1 MTAPGRVDRG
11 LCEADRMHAQLQAI
25 IPDFPKQDSKPRLG
39 LELEMLA
46 YDSET
51 FAPLGTEAARVTS
64 QEMMQRIQAL
74 APGSHLKVDAPTGEI
89 IGLELTSGNFSLE
102 PGGQIEYASAPQDDL
117 QGVLDD
123 LASGL
128 SLMEQAGRGE
138 VVFLD
143 HGTNPLAGDELPLL
157 VPKHRYQILNRYF
170 ASQPEGRGVH
180 MMRYS
185 ATAQPNVDVI
195 GQEDWLDA
203 VNLTLTLTPLAR
215 GLFANSRYFHGRL
228 LGAGSERQRIWEAID
243 ATRTGIPPVA
253 FVDDLPG
260 AYAEWGRKA
269 YVFLAGDLPLEDQP
283 RYGELTF
290 QQWQEEGYKG
300 TKPTPADWE
309 THLGTLFPDLRLRRF
324 LEVRMVDAQDFRHA
338 LAPMAFWAVA
348 LQRSESRASIWSWLD
363 QLASQAGLKSSR
375 DLITLSSHLPIFS
388 DPASLKGLLDCVVGQ
403 CQTELERRSL
413 KAYRNWLDERQSL
426 VYPESA
432 LDFVRAN
439 ATLEPSKAL
448 KAFLV

>member
-1 MTAPGRVDRG
+1 MIGRVGEG
-11 LCEADRMHAQLQAI
+11 LCEAPAMQAQLQAI
-25 IPDFPKQDSKPRLG
+25 IPDFQAQNPKPQLG

-51 FAPLGTEAARVTS
+51 FAPLGTESARVSS

-74 APGSHLKVDAPTGEI
+74 APGSHLKVDFPTGEI

-195 GQEDWLDA
+195 GQGAWLDA

-215 GLFANSRYFHGRL
+215 ALFANSRYFHGRL
-228 LGAGSERQRIWEAID
+228 LGPGSERQRIWEAID

-253 FVDDLPG
+253 FVPDLPS

-269 YVFLAGDLPLEDQP
+269 YVFLAGDLPLEEQP

-348 LQRSESRASIWSWLD
+348 LQRTQSRACIWNWLE
-363 QLASQAGLKSSR
+363 QLAAQAGVESANKLM
-375 DLITLSSHLPIFS
+375 TLSSHLPIFS
-388 DPASLKGLLDCVVGQ
+388 DPTTLKGLLDCVISQ
-403 CQTELERRSL
+403 CQTDLERRSL
-413 KAYRNWLDERQSL
+413 NAYRNWLDERQSL
-426 VYPESA
+426 VYPENA